1 MSGAAVVVFP
11 ASENLVITDT
21 AGAHQMNIRRR
32 LFTGLLLFIGIT
44 ALSVVGYR
52 LLGGQSVGFLQAI
65 YMAVITLAGV
75 GYSEVVDTSQNP
87 ALRIFNIFVVFCGV
101 TISVYVFSVVTA
113 FLVEG
118 EITNFFG
125 RRKMEKQ
132 VGDLTDHY
140 IVCGLGDTGRYVVDE
155 LIKTRSSFVVIEHSE
170 DAIKRFREHDP
181 TAFKETLYVLADAT
195 DEEALL
201 RAGVDRARGV
211 IAALGADK
219 DNLIVTVLVKQKNS
233 QIRIVARC
241 SDLKFADKL
250 KRAGADSTVSPNR
263 IGGLR
268 LASEILRPHAVSFLD
283 LMIKEHAHT
292 VRIEE
297 LRIAASSWVG
307 KRVHQLQLKE
317 KYNLLLL
324 AVKEQGSIFSANPPE
339 DLVLEQGTVL
349 IVMGET
355 DNIRR
360 ARADAD
366 QRLARPQPTS

>member
-1 MSGAAVVVFP
+1 MGLTP
-11 ASENLVITDT
+11 T
-21 AGAHQMNIRRR
+21 MNIRRR

-44 ALSVVGYR
+44 ALSVLGYR
-52 LLGGQSVGFLQAI
+52 LLGGRSVSLLQAV
-65 YMAVITLAGV
+65 YMAIITLAGV

-125 RRKMEKQ
+125 RRKMEKRI
-132 VGDLTDHY
+132 GDLSDHY

-155 LIKTRSSFVVIEHSE
+155 LIKTRSPFVVIEHSE
-170 DAIKRFREHDP
+170 DAIKRFQEHDP
-181 TAFKETLYVLADAT
+181 AAYKETPYVLADAT

-219 DNLIVTVLVKQKNS
+219 DNLIVTVLVKQKNT

-283 LMIKEHAHT
+283 LMLKDHAHT
-292 VRIEE
+292 LRIEE
-297 LRIAASSWVG
+297 LQIATSWWAG
-307 KRVHQLQLKE
+307 KQIQELQLKQ

-324 AVKEQGSIFSANPPE
+324 AVKDQGSTFVANPPE
-339 DLVLEQGTVL
+339 DFALKQGTVL

-355 DNIRR
+355 DSIRR
-360 ARADAD
+360 ASADAH
-366 QRLARPQPTS
+366 QGVHQVATN

>member
-1 MSGAAVVVFP
+1 
-11 ASENLVITDT
+11 
-21 AGAHQMNIRRR
+21 MNIRRR
-32 LFTGLLLFIGIT
+32 LVTALLLFIALT
-44 ALSVVGYR
+44 ALSVLGYR
-52 LLGGQSVGFLQAI
+52 LLGGRSVGLLQAL

-87 ALRIFNIFVVFCGV
+87 GLRVFNMLVVFCGV

-125 RRKMEKQ
+125 RRKMEKRI
-132 VGDLTDHY
+132 GELTNHY

-155 LIKTRSSFVVIEHSE
+155 LLKTHSPFVVIEHSE
-170 DAIKRFREHDP
+170 DAIKRFREHAP
-181 TAFKETLYVLADAT
+181 AAYKETLYVLADAT

-201 RAGVDRARGV
+201 SAGVDRARGV

-219 DNLIVTVLVKQKNS
+219 DNLIVTVLVKQKNA

-241 SDLKFADKL
+241 TDLKFADKL

-283 LMIKEHAHT
+283 LMLKEHSRT
-292 VRIEE
+292 
-297 LRIAASSWVG
+297 LRIDEVQVATPSWVG
-307 KRVHQLQLKE
+307 KQLHQLQLKQR
-317 KYNLLLL
+317 YNLLLL
-324 AVKEQGSIFSANPPE
+324 AVKDQSSTFLANPPE
-339 DLVLEQGTVL
+339 DFALKQGTVL

-355 DNIRR
+355 DSIRR
-360 ARADAD
+360 ASADAG
-366 QRLARPQPTS
+366 QALPQVATN

>member
-1 MSGAAVVVFP
+1 
-11 ASENLVITDT
+11 LVPT
-21 AGAHQMNIRRR
+21 MNIRRR
-32 LFTGLLLFIGIT
+32 LLTALLLLIGIT
-44 ALSVVGYR
+44 ALSVLGYR
-52 LLGGQSVGFLQAI
+52 LLGGRTVGFLQAL

-125 RRKMEKQ
+125 RRKMEKRIRE
-132 VGDLTDHY
+132 LNNHY

-155 LIKTRSSFVVIEHSE
+155 LQKTASTFVVIEHSE
-170 DAIKRFREHDP
+170 EAIKRFQEHDP
-181 TAFKETLYVLADAT
+181 AAYKESLYMLGDAT
-195 DEEALL
+195 DEDSLTN
-201 RAGVDRARGV
+201 AGVERARGV

-219 DNLIVTVLVKQKNS
+219 DNLIVTVLVRQKNP

-241 SDLKFADKL
+241 TDLKFADKL
-250 KRAGADSTVSPNR
+250 KRAGANSTVSPNR

-283 LMIKEHAHT
+283 QMLKEHART
-292 VRIEE
+292 LRIEE
-297 LRIAASSWVG
+297 VQVDAPSWTG
-307 KRVHQLQLKE
+307 KQLQQLQLKQ

-324 AVKEQGSIFSANPPE
+324 AVKDQGPTYFANPPE
-339 DLVLEQGTVL
+339 DLALQPGTVL
-349 IVMGET
+349 IVMGEM
-355 DNIRR
+355 DDIRR
-360 ARADAD
+360 ARTDAG
-366 QRLARPQPTS
+366 QVLPHTVTS

>member
-1 MSGAAVVVFP
+1 
-11 ASENLVITDT
+11 
-21 AGAHQMNIRRR
+21 MNIRRR
-32 LFTGLLLFIGIT
+32 LLTALLLLISIT
-44 ALSVVGYR
+44 ALSVLGYR
-52 LLGGQSVGFLQAI
+52 LLGGRSVGFLQAL

-75 GYSEVVDTSQNP
+75 GYSEVVDTSQNVG
-87 ALRIFNIFVVFCGV
+87 LRIFNMLVVFCGV

-125 RRKMEKQ
+125 RRKMEKRI
-132 VGDLTDHY
+132 GDLTNHY

-155 LIKTRSSFVVIEHSE
+155 LLKTHSSFVVIEHSE

-181 TAFKETLYVLADAT
+181 EAYNQMLYVLADAT

-201 RAGVDRARGV
+201 RAGVDRAHGV
-211 IAALGADK
+211 IAALGSDK
-219 DNLIVTVLVKQKNS
+219 DNLIVTVLVKQKNT

-268 LASEILRPHAVSFLD
+268 LASEVLRPHAVSFLD
-283 LMIKEHAHT
+283 LMLKEHSHT
-292 VRIEE
+292 LRIEE
-297 LRIAASSWVG
+297 VRIATSSWVG
-307 KRVHQLQLKE
+307 KQIQQLQLKQ
-317 KYNLLLL
+317 KYNILLL
-324 AVKEQGSIFSANPPE
+324 AVKDQGSNFLANPPE
-339 DLVLEQGTVL
+339 DFALKQGTVL

-355 DNIRR
+355 DSIRR
-360 ARADAD
+360 ASADAD
-366 QRLARPQPTS
+366 QKVPQV

>member
-1 MSGAAVVVFP
+1 
-11 ASENLVITDT
+11 
-21 AGAHQMNIRRR
+21 MNIRRR
-32 LFTGLLLFIGIT
+32 LLTALLLLISIT
-44 ALSVVGYR
+44 ALSVLGYR
-52 LLGGQSVGFLQAI
+52 LLGGRSVSFLQAL
-65 YMAVITLAGV
+65 YMAVITLGGV
-75 GYSEVVDTSQNP
+75 GYSEVVDTSQNVG
-87 ALRIFNIFVVFCGV
+87 LRVFNMLVVFCGV

-125 RRKMEKQ
+125 RRKMEKRI
-132 VGDLTDHY
+132 GDLTDHY

-155 LIKTRSSFVVIEHSE
+155 LIKTHSPFVVVEHSE
-170 DAIKRFREHDP
+170 DAIKRFQEHD
-181 TAFKETLYVLADAT
+181 AAAYKETPYVLADAT

-211 IAALGADK
+211 IAALGSDK

-268 LASEILRPHAVSFLD
+268 LASEVLRPNAVSFLD
-283 LMIKEHAHT
+283 LMLKEHAHT
-292 VRIEE
+292 LRIEE
-297 LRIAASSWVG
+297 VRIAASSWVG
-307 KRVHQLQLKE
+307 KKIHELQLKQ
-317 KYNLLLL
+317 KYNILLL
-324 AVKEQGSIFSANPPE
+324 AVKDQGATFFANPPE
-339 DLVLEQGTVL
+339 DFALKQGTVL

-355 DNIRR
+355 DSIRR
-360 ARADAD
+360 ASADAD
-366 QRLARPQPTS
+366 QRVPHAATS

>member
-1 MSGAAVVVFP
+1 MRVTP
-11 ASENLVITDT
+11 T
-21 AGAHQMNIRRR
+21 MNIRHR
-32 LFTGLLLFIGIT
+32 LLTALLLLVGIT
-44 ALSVVGYR
+44 VLSVLGYR
-52 LLGGQSVGFLQAI
+52 LLGGRSIGFLQAL

-87 ALRIFNIFVVFCGV
+87 GLRVFNMLVVFCGV

-125 RRKMEKQ
+125 IRKMEKRI
-132 VGDLTDHY
+132 GELTNHY

-155 LIKTRSSFVVIEHSE
+155 LLKTRSPFVVIEHSE

-181 TAFKETLYVLADAT
+181 AAYKETLYVLADAT

-201 RAGVDRARGV
+201 SAGVDRARGV

-219 DNLIVTVLVKQKNS
+219 DNLIVTVLVKQKNA

-241 SDLKFADKL
+241 TDLKFADKL
-250 KRAGADSTVSPNR
+250 KRAGADSTVSPNQ

-268 LASEILRPHAVSFLD
+268 LASEVLRPHAVSFLD
-283 LMIKEHAHT
+283 LMLKEHAYT
-292 VRIEE
+292 FRIEE
-297 LRIAASSWVG
+297 LRVATSSWVG
-307 KRVHQLQLKE
+307 KQVHQLQLKQR
-317 KYNLLLL
+317 YNLLLL
-324 AVKEQGSIFSANPPE
+324 AVKDQGSAFLANPPE
-339 DLVLEQGTVL
+339 DLALNQGTVL

-355 DNIRR
+355 DSIRR
-360 ARADAD
+360 ARADAG
-366 QRLARPQPTS
+366 QGAPQVTTN

>member
-1 MSGAAVVVFP
+1 
-11 ASENLVITDT
+11 
-21 AGAHQMNIRRR
+21 MNIRRR
-32 LFTGLLLFIGIT
+32 LVTALLLLIVIT
-44 ALSVVGYR
+44 ALSVLGYR
-52 LLGGQSVGFLQAI
+52 LLGGRSVGLLQAL

-75 GYSEVVDTSQNP
+75 GYSEVVDTSHNVG
-87 ALRIFNIFVVFCGV
+87 LRVFNMLVVFCGV

-125 RRKMEKQ
+125 RRKMEKRI
-132 VGDLTDHY
+132 GELTDHY

-155 LIKTRSSFVVIEHSE
+155 LLKTRSPFVVIEHSE
-170 DAIKRFREHDP
+170 DAVKRFREHDP
-181 TAFKETLYVLADAT
+181 AAYKETPYVLADAT
-195 DEEALL
+195 DEDALMS
-201 RAGVDRARGV
+201 AGVDRARGI

-241 SDLKFADKL
+241 TDLKFADKL
-250 KRAGADSTVSPNR
+250 KRAGADATVSPNR

-283 LMIKEHAHT
+283 LMLKEHAHT
-292 VRIEE
+292 LRIEE
-297 LRIAASSWVG
+297 LRVATSSWVG
-307 KRVHQLQLKE
+307 KQVHQLQLKQ

-324 AVKEQGSIFSANPPE
+324 AVKDQGSSFLANPPE
-339 DLVLEQGTVL
+339 DLVLKQGAVL

-355 DNIRR
+355 DSIRR
-360 ARADAD
+360 ASADAG
-366 QRLARPQPTS
+366 QALPKIAAT

>member
-1 MSGAAVVVFP
+1 
-11 ASENLVITDT
+11 
-21 AGAHQMNIRRR
+21 MNIRRR
-32 LFTGLLLFIGIT
+32 LLTALLVLVGIT
-44 ALSVVGYR
+44 AVSVIGYR
-52 LLGGQSVGFLQAI
+52 LLGGRSIGFLQAL

-75 GYSEVVDTSQNP
+75 GYSEVVDTSRNP
-87 ALRIFNIFVVFCGV
+87 ALRIFNMFVVFCGV

-125 RRKMEKQ
+125 RRKMEKRI
-132 VGDLTDHY
+132 GDLTDHY

-155 LIKTRSSFVVIEHSE
+155 LIKTRSNFVVIEHSE
-170 DAIKRFREHDP
+170 DAVKRFQEHDP
-181 TAFKETLYVLADAT
+181 AAYKETLYVLADAT

-211 IAALGADK
+211 IAALGTDK
-219 DNLIVTVLVKQKNS
+219 DNLIVTVLVKQKNA
-233 QIRIVARC
+233 QVRIVSRC

-250 KRAGADSTVSPNR
+250 RRAGADSTVSPNQ

-283 LMIKEHAHT
+283 LMLKEQAHT
-292 VRIEE
+292 LRIEE
-297 LRIAASSWVG
+297 LRIAAPSWVG
-307 KRVHQLQLKE
+307 KQIHQLQLKQ

-324 AVKEQGSIFSANPPE
+324 AVKDQASTFLANPAE
-339 DLVLEQGTVL
+339 DFALKQGTVL

-355 DNIRR
+355 DSVRR
-360 ARADAD
+360 ARADAG
-366 QRLARPQPTS
+366 QVVPQVATN

>member
-1 MSGAAVVVFP
+1 MRVTP
-11 ASENLVITDT
+11 T
-21 AGAHQMNIRRR
+21 MNIRRR
-32 LFTGLLLFIGIT
+32 LLTALLLLVSIT
-44 ALSVVGYR
+44 ALSVLGYR
-52 LLGGQSVGFLQAI
+52 LLVGFLQAL

-75 GYSEVVDTSQNP
+75 GYSEVVDTSQNVG
-87 ALRIFNIFVVFCGV
+87 LRIFNMLVVFCGV

-125 RRKMEKQ
+125 RRKMEKRI
-132 VGDLTDHY
+132 GDLTNHY

-155 LIKTRSSFVVIEHSE
+155 LLKTHSPFVVIEHSE

-181 TAFKETLYVLADAT
+181 EAYKETPYVLADAT

-211 IAALGADK
+211 IAALGSDK
-219 DNLIVTVLVKQKNS
+219 DNLIVIVLVKQKNS

-268 LASEILRPHAVSFLD
+268 LASEVLRPNAVSFLD
-283 LMIKEHAHT
+283 LMLKEHAHT
-292 VRIEE
+292 LRIEE
-297 LRIAASSWVG
+297 VRIATSSWVG
-307 KRVHQLQLKE
+307 KQIHQLQLKQ
-317 KYNLLLL
+317 KYNILLL
-324 AVKEQGSIFSANPPE
+324 AVKDQGSTFFANPPE
-339 DLVLEQGTVL
+339 DFALKQGTVL

-355 DNIRR
+355 DSIRR
-360 ARADAD
+360 ASADAD
-366 QRLARPQPTS
+366 QKVPQV

>member
-1 MSGAAVVVFP
+1 
-11 ASENLVITDT
+11 
-21 AGAHQMNIRRR
+21 MNIRRR
-32 LFTGLLLFIGIT
+32 LVTALLLFIALT
-44 ALSVVGYR
+44 ALSVLGYR
-52 LLGGQSVGFLQAI
+52 LLGGRSVGLLQAL

-87 ALRIFNIFVVFCGV
+87 GLRVFNMLVVFCGV

-125 RRKMEKQ
+125 RRKMEKRI
-132 VGDLTDHY
+132 GELTNHY

-155 LIKTRSSFVVIEHSE
+155 LLKTRSPFVVIEHSE
-170 DAIKRFREHDP
+170 DAIKRFREHAP
-181 TAFKETLYVLADAT
+181 AAYKETLYVLADAT

-201 RAGVDRARGV
+201 SAGVDRARGV

-219 DNLIVTVLVKQKNS
+219 DNLIVTVLVKQKNA

-241 SDLKFADKL
+241 TDLKFADKL

-283 LMIKEHAHT
+283 LMLKEHSRT
-292 VRIEE
+292 
-297 LRIAASSWVG
+297 LRIDEVQVATPSWVG
-307 KRVHQLQLKE
+307 KQLHQLQLKQR
-317 KYNLLLL
+317 YNLLLL
-324 AVKEQGSIFSANPPE
+324 AVKDQGSTFLANPPE
-339 DLVLEQGTVL
+339 DFALKQGTVL

-355 DNIRR
+355 DSIRR
-360 ARADAD
+360 ASADAS
-366 QRLARPQPTS
+366 QALPQVAAN